1 MQRHWPNL
9 DQSDCPNPHGTSVA
23 ATFLHLTITGGGV
36 KVGGVEREGV
46 PVVQLYWLS
55 NDASKLFGCG
65 ILVEGKVRVQRSC
78 KVRGYSHIT

>member
-23 ATFLHLTITGGGV
+23 VTFLHLTNTGGRV
-36 KVGGVEREGV
+36 EGGAVSA
-46 PVVQLYWLS
+46 VQLS

-65 ILVEGKVRVQRSC
+65 ILVEGKVRVQRS
-78 KVRGYSHIT
+78 